1 MSRFGNLEF
10 GNESEEQ
17 SQKPAG
23 LVKDDGYYMAE
34 ARSAFENGDFEA
46 ALRLYSKVLE
56 FNPHNA
62 AAWTSQVQML
72 IELGEFKEAK
82 LWADKALERFPRE
95 PELLA
100 AKGVALARSG
110 DLQGAL

>member
-23 LVKDDGYYMAE
+23 LVKDDGYYSAE
-34 ARSAFENGDFEA
+34 ARSAFESGNFES

-56 FNPHNA
+56 FNPQNA
-62 AAWTSQVQML
+62 AAWTGQVRTL
-72 IELGEFKEAK
+72 IELSQFREAK
-82 LWADKALERFPRE
+82 LWADKALERFPQE

-100 AKGVALARSG
+100 AKAVALGRIG
-110 DLQGAL
+110 DLK